1 MAFLCYNQGV
11 MASERELSVENLSE
25 DPWLVLYHPIPQDAD
40 AQLLKAARAA
50 AVVCRTETEI
60 LATHEPNDPHAPDLK
75 KIDAILTDIRTR
87 LGEPEPE
94 PKPLEPGLKAALD
107 ELEKKWTAQ
116 PPKQRHRG
124 RGR

>member
-1 MAFLCYNQGV
+1 
-11 MASERELSVENLSE
+11 MASERELSVERLSE
-25 DPWLVLYHPIPQDAD
+25 DPWLVLYHRIPQDAD

-50 AVVCRTETEI
+50 AVACRTETEL

-94 PKPLEPGLKAALD
+94 AKPMEPGLKAQLD

-116 PPKQRHRG
+116 PTKQHHRG